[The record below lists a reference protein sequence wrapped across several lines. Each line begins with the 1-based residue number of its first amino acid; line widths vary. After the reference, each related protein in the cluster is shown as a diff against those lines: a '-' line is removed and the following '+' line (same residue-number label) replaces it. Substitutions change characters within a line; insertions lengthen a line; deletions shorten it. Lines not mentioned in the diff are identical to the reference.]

1 MRGKINRE
9 RSRNT
14 RGVPVDFMESSHK
27 PTICPHQP
35 IFKAAEDAVYFVV
48 FGLHVCSKPSFDFHK
63 NNDDCSVFP
72 PITSNNRCDILFLL
86 FEPHFNTWTII
97 AILGEEKRGTIEIRY
112 VGKDLEANQWFC
124 RIFQVFI
131 NLKTVLILKSIKSRS
146 WNWMNRP

>member
-1 MRGKINRE
+1 MIFFFWKG
-9 RSRNT
+9 SHSNT
-14 RGVPVDFMESSHK
+14 QESSFVPVDFMESSHK

-86 FEPHFNTWTII
+86 FKPHFNTWTII
-97 AILGEEKRGTIEIRY
+97 AILGERYNRNSLRRKRFGSKLMI
-112 VGKDLEANQWFC
+112 LQN
-124 RIFQVFI
+124 FQSFHQPQNCFDFKKYKI
-131 NLKTVLILKSIKSRS
+131 QILKQ
-146 WNWMNRP
+146 NE